1 MYISEIKIKNFRVF
15 GKDEVNFVF
24 DKGVNV
30 IIGENNS
37 GKSSLIDAIR
47 IALSCVL
54 YKREIYFNKTDF
66 HINELGE
73 RETESRIDVY
83 LKEVPRNLIEIW
95 DPEEPD
101 SGEFH
106 TVFTLEKN
114 SAGYDKVKHRV
125 WGGKCE
131 GNPLSSDTLEAINI
145 AYLGALR
152 DAENE
157 MKPSRN
163 SKLSSLLGTIA
174 NSPEEKGNLVD
185 KLRVANNE
193 ILQTESISQA
203 KKIINENLLDIE
215 QSLLYQQI
223 DLGLVEPRF
232 ESILGSLRSWITP
245 RWNFISKTHTQYEE
259 IIHLFAE
266 DDLKH
271 YIQTRENGA
280 YVDIDTFLR
289 KKEDVSDEIKQAL
302 LSLKKYTFE
311 LYQNGLGYNN
321 LLFVSAVLGDMS
333 FIKNGIYAN
342 VFLVEEPEAHL
353 HPQLQELI
361 LNFFLNKVKTTSNI
375 QVIMTSHSPTLVSK
389 VDVGQINLL
398 YEKDHEIF
406 NYPFVRS
413 PLCEQEKDYLEKYLD
428 VTKSQLFFAKGI
440 LFVEGISEAILIPEF
455 AKIIGRPLDMYAV
468 ELVNINGVGFSP
480 FAKMIKI
487 PDSNCGFAKASI
499 ITDDDRCANKDD
511 TDTYISKEL
520 DYDDD
525 LTGIVE
531 KIDRGVPSDR
541 FNKIS
546 ELCSDGIVL
555 CVGATK
561 TLEYEL
567 ALEENNIPYL
577 LEAIINVY
585 PTVGPKLKEK
595 VDCETCIKS
604 KALKIWLFI
613 RSRDTAKAQVAQ
625 ELSRILKKQLEEI
638 NQGQDIENPFVVPQ
652 YIQKAISNITL
663 DYSSNEE

>member
-15 GKDEVNFVF
+15 GKDGVSFVF

-30 IIGENNS
+30 VIGENNS
-37 GKSSLIDAIR
+37 GKSSLIDAMR

-73 RETESRIDVY
+73 RETESQIDVY

-95 DPEEPD
+95 DPENPD

-157 MKPSRN
+157 MRPSRN
-163 SKLSSLLGTIA
+163 SRLSSLLGTIA
-174 NSPEEKGNLVD
+174 NSTEKKDSLVD

-245 RWNFISKTHTQYEE
+245 RWNFISKTHAQYEQ
-259 IIHLFAE
+259 IISLFAE

-280 YVDIDTFLR
+280 YVDIDTLLR
-289 KKEDVSDEIKQAL
+289 KKEDISDGIRQTL
-302 LSLKKYTFE
+302 LSSKKHTFE

-321 LLFVSAVLGDMS
+321 LLFISAVLGDMS
-333 FIKNGIYAN
+333 FVKNGIYAN

-361 LNFFLNKVKTTSNI
+361 LNFFLNKVKKISNI

-398 YEKDHEIF
+398 YEKEHEIS

-413 PLCEQEKDYLEKYLD
+413 SLCEQEKDYLEKYLD

-440 LFVEGISEAILIPEF
+440 LFVEGISEAILMPEF
-455 AKIIGRPLDMYAV
+455 AKIIRRPLDMYAV

-487 PDSNCGFAKASI
+487 PGSNSGFAKASI

-531 KIDRGVPSDR
+531 KIDSGVPSDR

-546 ELCSDGIVL
+546 DICSDGIVL

-561 TLEYEL
+561 TLEY
-567 ALEENNIPYL
+567 
-577 LEAIINVY
+577 
-585 PTVGPKLKEK
+585 
-595 VDCETCIKS
+595 
-604 KALKIWLFI
+604 
-613 RSRDTAKAQVAQ
+613 
-625 ELSRILKKQLEEI
+625 
-638 NQGQDIENPFVVPQ
+638 
-652 YIQKAISNITL
+652 
-663 DYSSNEE
+663 

>member
-15 GKDEVNFVF
+15 GKDGVSFVF

-30 IIGENNS
+30 VIGENNS
-37 GKSSLIDAIR
+37 GKSSLIDAMR

-73 RETESRIDVY
+73 RETESQIDVY
-83 LKEVPRNLIEIW
+83 LKEVPINLIEIW

-114 SAGYDKVKHRV
+114 SAGYDKVKHRA

-131 GNPLSSDTLEAINI
+131 GNPLSADTLEAINI

-163 SKLSSLLGTIA
+163 SRLSSLLGTIA
-174 NSPEEKGNLVD
+174 DSPEEKDNLVD

-259 IIHLFAE
+259 IINLFAE

-280 YVDIDTFLR
+280 YVDIDSFLR
-289 KKEDVSDEIKQAL
+289 KEEDISDEIKQTL
-302 LSLKKYTFE
+302 LSLKKHTFE

-333 FIKNGIYAN
+333 FVKKGIYAN

-361 LNFFLNKVKTTSNI
+361 LNFFLNKVKKTSNI

-398 YEKDHEIF
+398 YEKEHEIS
-406 NYPFVRS
+406 NYPFVRAS
-413 PLCEQEKDYLEKYLD
+413 LSEQEKDYLEKYLD

-440 LFVEGISEAILIPEF
+440 LFVEGISEAILMPEF

-487 PDSNCGFAKASI
+487 SDSNCGFAKASI

-531 KIDRGVPSDR
+531 KIDSGVPSDR

-546 ELCSDGIVL
+546 DICSDGIVL

-561 TLEYEL
+561 TLEFEL

-625 ELSRILKKQLEEI
+625 ELSRILKKQLDEI
-638 NQGQDIENPFVVPQ
+638 NQGQDIEKPFVVPQ
-652 YIQKAISNITL
+652 YIQKAIFNITL